1 MSAEVKNVTPS
12 LVRRLIRSAVLWTL
26 PVLVLT
32 ALALTFLYRSSTYQI
47 FDQPLQNAVTELITS
62 AEPGEDVPVK
72 LTRDLVNP
80 DYQRALSGSYWMIG
94 EFQDDGKLKALLSS
108 RSLLDDTIQLLP
120 WIKDSIEAQEQTEF
134 RTTSIGP
141 DNEPLRALV
150 WPVILSDGRP
160 VVMIVAADVR
170 EPQSSIRRFAILSIL
185 LMLSVAIGMV
195 GAIFWQV
202 RNGLRPLFELS
213 QKVADVREGRAERVD
228 GIYPSEIAPLADELN
243 TLIGHNKDVV
253 ERARTHVSNLAHGL
267 KTPLA
272 VLKNESEASRS
283 GLSDV
288 VKRQTDNM
296 RRQVEHHLHRAR
308 AAARGQVIGVIT
320 PVEEV
325 ITPLARTL
333 ERIYRDKDIDFDIA
347 VDYGLVF
354 RGEKRDLEEIVGN
367 LLDNACKWTK
377 AKVRIRANMDEVE
390 GVMMTITVEDDGP
403 GLEESQY
410 KEALK
415 RGARLDETTPGT
427 GFGLPIVD
435 DLARAYKGN
444 LKLARASIGGL
455 QVQLTL
461 PGRIDL

>member
-1 MSAEVKNVTPS
+1 
-12 LVRRLIRSAVLWTL
+12 
-26 PVLVLT
+26 
-32 ALALTFLYRSSTYQI
+32 
-47 FDQPLQNAVTELITS
+47 
-62 AEPGEDVPVK
+62 
-72 LTRDLVNP
+72 
-80 DYQRALSGSYWMIG
+80 MIG

-272 VLKNESEASRS
+272 VLKNQSEASRS